1 MNIKK
6 LTSLPLIVVFGLLF
20 LAPSLRAI
28 EPFTVKEIQVQG
40 LQRVELGTFFT
51 YLPIKVGE
59 VMDDVRAPMV
69 IRGIFKSGSFEEIE
83 LARSGNILIIL
94 LKERPIISNLTFEGN
109 KAIKTKDL
117 EKGLKEQ
124 GVSKGEVLD
133 PSFLEKLKLELEKQ
147 YFSGGKYGVKI
158 SYTVNNLPRNRVNIQ
173 YKIKEGDAAKISAI
187 NIVGNNKFTD
197 EELLEPFELTTG
209 GWFSWFTDDDQYA
222 KEKLGGDL
230 EKLESFYQDRGYLKF
245 NIVSTQVSITPEKD
259 AIYITIN
266 VDEGEKY
273 TVSKVSFAGKLVL
286 NKPYLKLLAPIKEHD
301 TYSGAVVTFSEENI
315 SRALGQRGYAFAN
328 VNTIP
333 TINEK
338 NHTVDLSIFIDPG
351 KRTYIRR
358 ISFAG
363 NEKTNDHVL
372 RREMRLMESSAL
384 STDLVERSKSRLERL
399 PYFEEVDSDT
409 KPVAGEDDLV
419 DLLFTVKERPS
430 GTIGGG
436 LGYSDFQGLTLNANI
451 QQNNFLGS
459 GKNVGVAFNT
469 SKAIQSFNV
478 SYTDP
483 YFTPDGVSFGTNV
496 FFSKTNFAKL
506 GFVGRSLDRKGIS
519 FNYGI
524 PVNEVTMLN
533 FGILAQD
540 SLLKSGAESSRT
552 SVSEQV
558 RSFFDSVGQDIDVKP
573 NLKFQVLSSSISW
586 LRNTL
591 NRGVFPDRGTSQNFT
606 ITATIPISDLN
617 YYKLDYKI
625 DHYLPVADGW
635 SFLFRAQL
643 SYGNAYGNKN
653 KKLPYFENYFV
664 GGIGT
669 LRGFDANRLGPQEF
683 FVSPTRGT
691 SIPGSDIQ
699 DPTLIIPR
707 DRQFDTVTNSTRS
720 VGGNAR
726 AIGGIELIFPTPFA
740 DGSRSVR
747 SSIFIDVGNV
757 WDTEFD
763 RSQYSYLSAD
773 QFARIP
779 DYNNVG
785 GYRASYGLSF
795 QWLSPMGPL
804 IFSFSNPFR
813 RQGIDRVER
822 FSFNVGRTF

>member
-1 MNIKK
+1 
-6 LTSLPLIVVFGLLF
+6 
-20 LAPSLRAI
+20 
-28 EPFTVKEIQVQG
+28 
-40 LQRVELGTFFT
+40 
-51 YLPIKVGE
+51 
-59 VMDDVRAPMV
+59 MDDVRAPMV
-69 IRGIFKSGSFEEIE
+69 IRGIFQSGSFKEIE
-83 LARSGNILIIL
+83 LARSGNVLIIL

-109 KAIKTKDL
+109 KAIKTEDL
-117 EKGLKEQ
+117 EKGLKQQ
-124 GVSKGEVLD
+124 GVAKGEVLN

-187 NIVGNNKFTD
+187 NIVGNTKFTD

-266 VDEGEKY
+266 VDEGEQY
-273 TVSKVSFAGKLVL
+273 TVNKVTFAGKLVL
-286 NKPYLKLLAPIKEHD
+286 NTPFLKLLAPIKEHD

-372 RREMRLMESSAL
+372 RREMRLMESAAL
-384 STDLVERSKSRLERL
+384 STDLVERSKIRLERL
-399 PYFEEVDSDT
+399 PFFEEVDSET

-419 DLLFTVKERPS
+419 DLLYSVKERPS

-459 GKNVGVAFNT
+459 GKNVGVSFNT
-469 SKAIQSFNV
+469 SKAIQSFNI
-478 SYTDP
+478 SYNDP
-483 YFTPDGVSFGTNV
+483 YFTPDGISFGSGI

-506 GFVGRSLDRKGIS
+506 GFAGQSLDRQGLS

-524 PVNEVTMLN
+524 PVNEVTRLN

-540 SLLKSGAESSRT
+540 SLLKTGADAGLR
-552 SVSEQV
+552 VSQQV
-558 RSFFDSVGQDIDVKP
+558 RSFFESVGQDVDTKP
-573 NLKFQVLSSSISW
+573 NLNFQVLSSSISW

-591 NRGVFPDRGTSQNFT
+591 NRGVFPDRGTSQIFT

-635 SFLFRAQL
+635 SFLFRGQL
-643 SYGNAYGNKN
+643 SYGDAYGNKN
-653 KKLPYFENYFV
+653 NKLPYFENYFV

-683 FVSPTRGT
+683 FIFPTAGT
-691 SIPGSDIQ
+691 SIPGTDIE
-699 DPTLIIPR
+699 DPALGIPL
-707 DRQFDTVTNSTRS
+707 DRRFDVVSTTNRA

-740 DGSRSVR
+740 EDSHSVR
-747 SSIFIDVGNV
+747 SSIFLDVGNV

-763 RSQYSYLSAD
+763 RSQYSFLTPE
-773 QFARIP
+773 QFALIP
-779 DYNNVG
+779 DYNDTSA
-785 GYRASYGLSF
+785 YRASYGISF

-804 IFSFSNPFR
+804 IFSLSNPFR
-813 RQGIDRVER
+813 RQANDRTQR

>member
-1 MNIKK
+1 MNINK
-6 LTSLPLIVVFGLLF
+6 LASLSLF
-20 LAPSLRAI
+20 LVIGSIFLVSSVRAV
-28 EPFTVKEIQVQG
+28 EPFAVKEIQVQG

-69 IRGIFKSGSFEEIE
+69 IRGIFQSGSFKEIE
-83 LARSGNILIIL
+83 LARSGNVLIIL

-109 KAIKTKDL
+109 KAIKTEDL
-117 EKGLKEQ
+117 EKGLKQQ
-124 GVSKGEVLD
+124 GVAKGEVLN

-187 NIVGNNKFTD
+187 NIVGNTKFTD

-266 VDEGEKY
+266 VDEGEQY
-273 TVSKVSFAGKLVL
+273 TVNKVSFAGKVVL
-286 NKPYLKLLAPIKEHD
+286 NTPFLKLLTPIKEHD

-333 TINEK
+333 TINEE

-351 KRTYIRR
+351 KKTYIRR

-384 STDLVERSKSRLERL
+384 STDLVERSKIRLERL
-399 PYFEEVDSDT
+399 PFFEEVDSET

-419 DLLFTVKERPS
+419 DLLYSVKERPS

-469 SKAIQSFNV
+469 SKAIQSFNI
-478 SYTDP
+478 SYNDP
-483 YFTPDGVSFGTNV
+483 YFTPDGISFGSGI

-506 GFVGRSLDRKGIS
+506 GFAGQSLDRKGLS

-524 PVNEVTMLN
+524 PVNEVTRLN

-540 SLLKSGAESSRT
+540 SLLKTGAESGLN
-552 SVSEQV
+552 VSQQV
-558 RSFFDSVGQDIDVKP
+558 RSFFDSVGQSVDTDP
-573 NLKFQVLSSSISW
+573 NLKFQVLSTSISW

-606 ITATIPISDLN
+606 VTATIPISDLN

-643 SYGNAYGNKN
+643 SYGDAYGNKN
-653 KKLPYFENYFV
+653 NKLPYFENYFV

-683 FVSPTRGT
+683 FISPTRGT
-691 SIPGSDIQ
+691 SIPGADIE
-699 DPTLIIPR
+699 DPTLLVPR
-707 DRQFDTVTNSTRS
+707 DRRFDTVTNRNRS

-740 DGSRSVR
+740 EDSRSVR
-747 SSIFIDVGNV
+747 TSIFLDVGNV

-763 RSQYSYLSAD
+763 RSQYSFLSPE
-773 QFARIP
+773 QFALIP
-779 DYNNVG
+779 DYNDTSA
-785 GYRASYGLSF
+785 YRASYGISF

-804 IFSFSNPFR
+804 IFSYSNPFR
-813 RQGIDRVER
+813 RQTNDRIER